1 MSSYWFQN
9 DTFLISIYS
18 RGGIVKSKLVL
29 LSIGTILL
37 SSPLAQARWQD
48 DFIGNPSFKLNDDLN
63 LSNLKREVSRLER
76 LYHSKQELTDREVKR
91 LNEAVKSLSLMERA
105 ISQIETEIAN
115 HATEI
120 STNRVEIGKLKNSN
134 KQFSK
139 ALKSKKEEIDKK
151 NNQIESTK
159 KNIKTLQATL
169 KKVQAECQ
177 TAPTDQC
184 SQKISSI
191 KLNIKNKST
200 LRDQLVVQ
208 LASLIKTRDKIQSN
222 LTKNTAVIS
231 RLEKRSSSL
240 EIANQKKI
248 QQNIKNK
255 KDIIPLKRDV
265 ENRRS
270 IVQKVERESNRAKNI
285 LIGAQKGHDQYRQD
299 LIKRILIVNDQGVL
313 RATEDAYDDGYEL
326 AYRLG
331 KSYGERD
338 GLEDG
343 ISEGTNDGMR
353 RDYNKGYA
361 EGLILGKAD
370 AQTEGKQN
378 GERDGRIQGNKLAAI
393 EQAKVDAFEAAKLS
407 DAKAKG
413 LREGLIAGNE
423 LALKEGNVDG
433 SDLGMKEAIKE
444 KESQKLKKISLPG
457 QFAGAFTKVI
467 PKMPL
472 NYRGKAYNPHKDFKR
487 KVVEKSYRDGYEFK
501 YSDEIQRSYYKNV
514 PNIYESVYEDV
525 YNENYQKKYE
535 LTYDEEISRG
545 RSAGHKKAY
554 GDHYTGYYQN
564 AYQEKMEYYRRS
576 PLKNSSEY
584 KEQYKV
590 TYKSAYEK
598 EYEILKD
605 KVFAQEKNRV
615 YQLKY
620 PIYLEQSRVKRKSD
634 VLDIYQKHAVLKYE
648 NHSFIDGGVN
658 KVGQRDGIVMPN
670 EALYLNMTIS
680 NFGNVP
686 AKNIEVKV
694 GANKSYTIA
703 EIPGGSSVT
712 VKGAAKDRAPGRL
725 GTSFIS
731 NVTVRYPLT
740 AETKIQGLYHERGD
754 VLKSSIRGSFNVLY
768 PLTVKDLS
776 ISGDLIVGKEKL
788 VKATV
793 SSRAIRSYKGKIE
806 IKLEASLDG
815 MVKSSFNDLQSLSK
829 SAALD
834 GASILVS
841 DKKDAYQD
849 LYLQAKVYKDGV
861 LLGQDEQQLKV
872 IAKEGFSMK
881 DSGVVALVNG
891 NDRNSDIY
899 HLIEQLGGVSRVAV
913 LDTSLSSNQ
922 SVLEKGLTKAK
933 VFTNSKNSLVSLDK
947 IMLKA
952 KDSSFVY
959 LNDDKNFK
967 DSSSK
972 MKALKSSKWLSFKYG
987 NEKKDIQTILLNKRL
1002 NKQLSS
1008 SSILLV
1014 SDSSDIVDLKT
1025 LSSLFSK
1032 TNDELI
1038 EGLRKI
1044 GDESYFHT
1052 NDQIQ
1057 KRIQVAMIRSIHEN
1071 HNINQ
1076 AYLASGS
1083 VVSRDKD
1090 IARIVQRDKNLF
1102 HNKLGKIVK
1111 KSVKVANIGLYLF
1124 AYNYYYVMKSATS
1137 SWKPTS
1143 KDFTMAIT
1151 NRLYG
1156 ALFIDGALEDVKDGH
1171 KKLKSHSRSLYNKV
1185 DKNQGLHA
1193 PFDFSL

>member
-1 MSSYWFQN
+1 M
-9 DTFLISIYS
+9 
-18 RGGIVKSKLVL
+18 KSKLVL

-48 DFIGNPSFKLNDDLN
+48 DFIGNPSFKLNEDLN
-63 LSNLKREVSRLER
+63 LSNLTREVSRLER
-76 LYHSKQELTDREVKR
+76 LYNSKQQLTDREVKR

-115 HATEI
+115 HVTEI
-120 STNRVEIGKLKNSN
+120 STNRAEIGKLKNSN
-134 KQFSK
+134 KQFST
-139 ALKSKKEEIDKK
+139 ALSSKKEEITKK
-151 NNQIESTK
+151 NNQIEGVK
-159 KNIKTLQATL
+159 KDISNLQASL

-177 TAPTDQC
+177 AAPTDQC
-184 SQKISSI
+184 TQKISSL

-222 LTKNTAVIS
+222 LTKNSAVIS

-240 EIANQKKI
+240 ELANQKKV

-255 KDIIPLKRDV
+255 KDLIPLKRDV
-265 ENRRS
+265 ENRHS
-270 IVQKVERESNRAKNI
+270 IVQKAERESTRAKNT
-285 LIGAQKGHDQYRQD
+285 LIGAQKGRDQYRQD
-299 LIKRILIVNDQGVL
+299 LIKRVLIVNDQGAL

-338 GLEDG
+338 GREDG
-343 ISEGTNDGMR
+343 LSEGASDAKR
-353 RDYNKGYA
+353 RDYDKGYA
-361 EGLILGKAD
+361 EGLVLGKAD
-370 AQTEGKQN
+370 AQIEGRQN
-378 GERDGRIQGNKLAAI
+378 GEREGRIQGNKLAAI
-393 EQAKVDAFEAAKLS
+393 DQAKKDAFEAAKIS

-413 LREGLIAGNE
+413 LREGSIAGNE
-423 LALKEGNVDG
+423 LALKEGNLDG

-444 KESQKLKKISLPG
+444 KESQKLKKVSLPG

-472 NYRGKAYNPHKDFKR
+472 NYRGKAYNPNKDFKR

-514 PNIYESVYEDV
+514 SSIYESVYEDV
-525 YNENYQKKYE
+525 YNENYRSKFE
-535 LTYDEEISRG
+535 LTYQEEIARG
-545 RSAGHKKAY
+545 RSTGHKKAY
-554 GDHYTGYYQN
+554 GDHYTGYYQK
-564 AYQEKMEYYRRS
+564 AYKDKLEHYRRS
-576 PLKNSSEY
+576 PLKDSSEY
-584 KEQYKV
+584 QQQYKV
-590 TYKSAYEK
+590 TFKTAYEK
-598 EYEILKD
+598 EYNILKD

-620 PIYLEQSRVKRKSD
+620 PLYLEQSRVKRKND

-648 NHSFIDGGVN
+648 SHSFVDGGVN

-670 EALYLNMTIS
+670 EALYINMTIS
-680 NFGNVP
+680 NFGKAP
-686 AKNIEVKV
+686 AKNVEVKV
-694 GANKSYTIA
+694 GSNKTYTIN
-703 EIPGGSSVT
+703 EIPGASSVT
-712 VKGAAKDRAPGRL
+712 VQGAAKDIAPNRL
-725 GTSFIS
+725 GSSFVS

-754 VLKSSIRGSFNVLY
+754 ILNSSIRGSFNVLY
-768 PLTVKDLS
+768 PLTVEDLS
-776 ISGDLIVGKEKL
+776 ISGDLIVGKENQ

-793 SSRAIRSYKGKIE
+793 STRAIRSYKGKIE
-806 IKLEASLDG
+806 IKLQASLDG
-815 MVKSSFNDLQSLSK
+815 MVRSSFNDLESISR
-829 SAALD
+829 SAALK

-849 LYLQAKVYKDGV
+849 LYLQAKIYKDGI
-861 LLGQDEQQLKV
+861 LLGQNEQQLKV
-872 IAKEGFSMK
+872 VAKEGFSMK
-881 DSGVVALVNG
+881 DSGIVALVNG
-891 NDRNSDIY
+891 SDRNNDIY
-899 HLIEQLGGVSRVAV
+899 HLIEQLGGASRVAV
-913 LDTSLSSNQ
+913 LDTSLSGNK
-922 SVLEKGLTKAK
+922 SVLEKGLSKAK
-933 VFTNSKNSLVSLDK
+933 VFTNNKNSLSSLDQL
-947 IMLKA
+947 MLKA

-959 LNDDKNFK
+959 LNDDKNFNEY
-967 DSSSK
+967 SSK
-972 MKALKSSKWLSFKYG
+972 MRALKHSKSLGFKYG
-987 NEKKDIQTILLNKRL
+987 SEKKEIQTILLNNRL
-1002 NKQLSS
+1002 NRELSS
-1008 SSILLV
+1008 SSVLLV

-1038 EGLRKI
+1038 EGIRKI
-1044 GDESYFHT
+1044 SDESYFHT

-1143 KDFTMAIT
+1143 RDFTMAIT

-1185 DKNQGLHA
+1185 DSNQGLHA